1 MVIIV
6 VAADSGV
13 ERLNWFA
20 VFKESSAWLKMKGT
34 HVLIT
39 WCMKNMKLNSKKNA
53 KHLGTH

>member
-1 MVIIV
+1 MV

-39 WCMKNMKLNSKKNA
+39 WCMKNMKLNRRTYN
-53 KHLGTH
+53 